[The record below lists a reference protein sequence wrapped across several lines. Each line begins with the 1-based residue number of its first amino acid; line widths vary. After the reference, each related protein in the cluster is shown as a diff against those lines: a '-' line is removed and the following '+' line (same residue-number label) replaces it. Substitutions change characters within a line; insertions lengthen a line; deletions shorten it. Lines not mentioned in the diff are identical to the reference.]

1 MVLGRT
7 YFRVCRWTSSL
18 VVVAFVLFLLYRLSE
33 IGCIH
38 RIFGV
43 ILIAAV
49 KPAPSQMCAHR
60 SGKLEV

>member
-1 MVLGRT
+1 
-7 YFRVCRWTSSL
+7 